1 MLILFEPDPPVLR
14 WCQLDE
20 GLRPGD
26 VAEFEPHWDDE
37 AGGGLGHGGD
47 DGYAA
52 DGAGGLA
59 FENGEEL
66 FGLLWRE
73 QSDDVGVFGHG
84 LEVVLACRFNF

>member
-1 MLILFEPDPPVLR
+1 MRARVGF
-14 WCQLDE
+14 
-20 GLRPGD
+20 
-26 VAEFEPHWDDE
+26 
-37 AGGGLGHGGD
+37 GHGGD

-84 LEVVLACRFNF
+84 LEVVLACGLNFQAVDVVACG